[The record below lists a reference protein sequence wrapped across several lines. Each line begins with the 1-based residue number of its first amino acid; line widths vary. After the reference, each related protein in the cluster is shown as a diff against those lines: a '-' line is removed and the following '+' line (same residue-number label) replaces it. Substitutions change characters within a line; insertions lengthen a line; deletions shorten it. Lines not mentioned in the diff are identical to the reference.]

1 MNNQGVWM
9 RLSGKI
15 ALIIGSFL
23 LVILTLL
30 LFSLNRML
38 GTPENVQVTATKM
51 LKVPEIAVGVAGLL
65 IDQLLREVPP
75 QLVVIIEGQRNTL
88 AQAASQTVID
98 SSATLGAAAGTIS
111 RAFINNESTTI
122 NLYDV
127 LNDEVAALHLMNPVI
142 PAELGSP
149 NAGTINISSDS
160 SADHIKQV
168 ALVNNVK
175 TLLNLWWV
183 LFILCLALFFG
194 ISRLDKRTKFGAL
207 RWPGFITTFAA
218 AIVIAA
224 GYVIPRVASFNMESN
239 QQEIANS
246 VIKVLASGL
255 ISPAFMVLIVGISLV
270 TASFVIKDKT

>member
-1 MNNQGVWM
+1 M

-15 ALIIGSFL
+15 ALIVGSFL

-38 GTPENVQVTATKM
+38 GTPENIQVTATKM

-65 IDQLLREVPP
+65 IDQLLKDVPP

-98 SSATLGAAAGTIS
+98 SSAPLGAAAGTIS
-111 RAFINNESTTI
+111 QAVINNESTTI
-122 NLYDV
+122 NIYDV
-127 LNDEVAALHLMNPVI
+127 LNNAVATLHLMNPVI
-142 PAELGSP
+142 PAELVSA

-160 SADHIKQV
+160 SADHLKQV
-168 ALVNNVK
+168 ALINNVK
-175 TLLNLWWV
+175 KFLNLWWTF
-183 LFILCLALFFG
+183 FILVLALFYAIF
-194 ISRLDKRTKFGAL
+194 RLDKRTKFGAL
-207 RWPGFITTFAA
+207 RWPGLIMAFSA

-224 GYVIPRVASFNMESN
+224 GYVIPRVVSFNMESN
-239 QQEIANS
+239 QQEFANS
-246 VIKVLASGL
+246 VIKVLASGVM
-255 ISPAFMVLIVGISLV
+255 SPAFMVLIIGISLV

>member
-1 MNNQGVWM
+1 M

-15 ALIIGSFL
+15 ALIFGSFL

-30 LFSLNRML
+30 LFSMNRML

-65 IDQLLREVPP
+65 IDQLLIDVPP

-88 AQAASQTVID
+88 AQAASQTVIN
-98 SSATLGAAAGTIS
+98 SSVQLGAAAGTIS

-127 LNDEVAALHLMNPVI
+127 LNDAVAALHLMNPVI

-175 TLLNLWWV
+175 TLLNLWWI

-224 GYVIPRVASFNMESN
+224 GYVIPRVASFSMESN
-239 QQEIANS
+239 QQEISNS

-255 ISPAFMVLIVGISLV
+255 ISPAFMVLIVGILLV

>member
-1 MNNQGVWM
+1 VNNQGVWM

-65 IDQLLREVPP
+65 IDQLLRDVPP

-127 LNDEVAALHLMNPVI
+127 LNDAVAALHLMNPVI

-255 ISPAFMVLIVGISLV
+255 ISPAFMVLIVGVSLV